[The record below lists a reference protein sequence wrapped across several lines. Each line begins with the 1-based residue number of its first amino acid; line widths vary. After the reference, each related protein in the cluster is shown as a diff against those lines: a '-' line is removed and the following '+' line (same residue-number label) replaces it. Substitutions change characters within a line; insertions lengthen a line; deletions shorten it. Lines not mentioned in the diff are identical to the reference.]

1 MEEKEGRIENNL
13 SVQSYSFSFLV
24 YTKNKTLF
32 FLHWISSFY
41 KSFCS
46 THVMCFIKTAFL
58 WTYV

>member
-32 FLHWISSFY
+32 FL
-41 KSFCS
+41 
-46 THVMCFIKTAFL
+46 AL
-58 WTYV
+58 N